1 MNKVNIYAFADEACP
16 QIDGQIKALLRNDLS
31 GLEIRGVDGTNI
43 SDITLDKA
51 REVKNK
57 LDASGVSVFSIGS
70 PIGKIG
76 IDDDFDAHLDK
87 FKHTLELANILGA
100 CNMRI
105 FSFYVDGDA
114 DRYKDKVLKRMSRL
128 AEASVG
134 SGVTL
139 CHENEKGIFGDVPER
154 CLIIHEAIPEI
165 RAVFDPANYVQC
177 GVNTLDAYGML
188 KNYIE
193 YMHIKDSR
201 SDGSIVPAGY
211 GEGNV
216 LKIVTDLIESG
227 KTSFTLEPHLAVFE
241 GLSGLEREGEKSSI
255 GSFSFPDSNTAFD
268 AAVTAFDK
276 IVGRT
281 RQ

>member
-1 MNKVNIYAFADEACP
+1 MNKVNIYAFADEASP
-16 QIDGQIKALLRNDLS
+16 NVDGQIDALVRNGLD

-51 REVKNK
+51 REVRKK
-57 LDASGVSVFSIGS
+57 LDASGLSVFSVGS

-76 IDDDFDAHLDK
+76 IDDEFDPHLDK

-100 CNMRI
+100 SNMRI
-105 FSFYVDGDA
+105 FSFYIDGDA
-114 DRYKDKVLKRMSRL
+114 SSYTDKVLERMVKL
-128 AEASVG
+128 AEASRG

-154 CLIIHEAIPEI
+154 CVIIHENIPEI
-165 RAVFDPANYVQC
+165 KAVFDPANFVQC
-177 GVNTLDAYGML
+177 GVDTLDAYEKL

-201 SDGSIVPAGY
+201 LDGSIVPAGC
-211 GEGNV
+211 GDGNIPE
-216 LKIVTDLIESG
+216 IVSDLIRSG

-241 GLSGLEREGEKSSI
+241 GLSGLEREGEKSNV
-255 GSFSFPDSNTAFD
+255 GSLSFPDANTAFD

-276 IVGRT
+276 IIGRI
-281 RQ
+281 R